1 MILNTDTSNQR
12 EKLID
17 NDEIAW
23 NSYSKLEKVKRT
35 TIEME
40 NISIEVSRELNNQTD
55 KLKGISSKVNEINRD
70 ISTSTGLINKMMNLQ
85 RRNKV
90 IILLFSLFLILTF
103 VGIMCFK
110 FFSGN
115 SQLIESK

>member
-70 ISTSTGLINKMMNLQ
+70 ISTSTGLINKMMNFQ